1 MTDKVLLCSF
11 PKSGSN
17 WVRDC
22 IEYFSGRPTPG
33 SERKLLVHGGDPII
47 DRTHFRDKADR
58 ALLRAYGAHSCA
70 QAVRPEPH
78 APRRWLKRLKRAMR
92 IRASVHTRRVLLLV
106 RNPFDL
112 YVRVQAS
119 RPEALS
125 GFASNIAIFD
135 RCRRDKLLV
144 YYEDVVSKTEEI
156 ARILDFLGIPYDLTR
171 FDLEA
176 HRQRSLALYAQ
187 GPNLPQ
193 TADNPLDFGRR
204 ARRLDPAR
212 RAALRQFL
220 HARLGSALDARSLAR
235 YEAPLQASESA
246 QP

>member
-1 MTDKVLLCSF
+1 MSDKVLLCSF

-33 SERKLLVHGGDPII
+33 SERKLLVREGDPII
-47 DRTHFRDKADR
+47 DRTHFLDKADR
-58 ALLRAYGAHSCA
+58 ALLRAFGARGCVQSLSPQA
-70 QAVRPEPH
+70 QPLRW
-78 APRRWLKRLKRAMR
+78 WLKHVKRELR
-92 IRASVHTRRVLLLV
+92 IRAIVHTRRVLLLV

-112 YVRVQAS
+112 YVRVRAS

-193 TADNPLDFGRR
+193 TGDNPLDYGRR

-220 HARLGSALDARSLAR
+220 HARLGSALDACSLAR
-235 YEAPLQASESA
+235 YEAPLQASEGA